1 MTVAQFMDICSGRDP
16 PLTDFHQCCYQF
28 LKSSVLCGQEPSSQ
42 NRREST
48 EKLVQTITHF
58 LLECWA
64 DIRVRGSMDL
74 KRSMEKCL
82 RIELYKLIKM
92 VVLPPKDSAVPIGQ
106 LLFKQCQY
114 AVAMLV
120 GVVRHCSEG
129 TNSAFKQDV
138 IFRAAREMLKPL
150 FKKNHDPT
158 IKALFDNVNS
168 VFAEKMINWPLT
180 SADLNRYMMWK
191 KDQEVDVYGKHD
203 EEETMVPMETD
214 KKTVCLLKRS
224 MVTRDMSHDLLISA
238 DPKW

>member
-1 MTVAQFMDICSGRDP
+1 
-16 PLTDFHQCCYQF
+16 
-28 LKSSVLCGQEPSSQ
+28 
-42 NRREST
+42 
-48 EKLVQTITHF
+48 
-58 LLECWA
+58 
-64 DIRVRGSMDL
+64 
-74 KRSMEKCL
+74 
-82 RIELYKLIKM
+82 
-92 VVLPPKDSAVPIGQ
+92 
-106 LLFKQCQY
+106 
-114 AVAMLV
+114 MLV

>member
-1 MTVAQFMDICSGRDP
+1 MST
-16 PLTDFHQCCYQF
+16 HQ
-28 LKSSVLCGQEPSSQ
+28 
-42 NRREST
+42 
-48 EKLVQTITHF
+48 
-58 LLECWA
+58 
-64 DIRVRGSMDL
+64 
-74 KRSMEKCL
+74 
-82 RIELYKLIKM
+82 
-92 VVLPPKDSAVPIGQ
+92 
-106 LLFKQCQY
+106 
-114 AVAMLV
+114 
-120 GVVRHCSEG
+120 
-129 TNSAFKQDV
+129 
-138 IFRAAREMLKPL
+138 REMLKPL

-224 MVTRDMSHDLLISA
+224 MVTHDMSHDLLISA